1 MWWDLV
7 LFAGISLFLYHS
19 SFLLF
24 LFLVPL
30 EIASVKR
37 GLRGGA
43 VSAGITLAGILMVKL
58 VGIAS
63 LDGPD
68 TALIFVD
75 FVVPVLFVAA
85 LLFVE
90 ADGMLGLSRV
100 YRLILS
106 VIVIGLGFIP
116 VYLYLQSSGIIAD
129 LFTEQLGLA
138 AAVVG
143 QNVEAEQA
151 RAVMETATE
160 VFLRVYVFGF
170 AVILAANWYLG
181 RRIGTRLGESN
192 RAVPSVRAFRA
203 PTVLLWPTGIAAL
216 LVLASLFVELGAFEY
231 LGWNAALL
239 GLFLLGIQGFGAF
252 QGLLDRTGAPPW
264 ARVTAMILLIVVLF
278 SPGVNLVVLLGL
290 PALAIAEHWI
300 QIR

>member
-1 MWWDLV
+1 
-7 LFAGISLFLYHS
+7 
-19 SFLLF
+19 
-24 LFLVPL
+24 
-30 EIASVKR
+30 
-37 GLRGGA
+37 
-43 VSAGITLAGILMVKL
+43 
-58 VGIAS
+58 
-63 LDGPD
+63 
-68 TALIFVD
+68 
-75 FVVPVLFVAA
+75 
-85 LLFVE
+85 
-90 ADGMLGLSRV
+90 
-100 YRLILS
+100 
-106 VIVIGLGFIP
+106 
-116 VYLYLQSSGIIAD
+116 LQSSGIIAD

-216 LVLASLFVELGAFEY
+216 FVLASLFVELGAFEY